1 MKKTIIYTAFWLA
14 TAGIALT
21 SCEDIFG
28 GFLDKQ
34 PSNELTEEEVFSQ
47 WTTTREF
54 HFDTYNFLRHGAC
67 RINNSWM
74 DAATDLAETSY
85 ASGGTRTS
93 FNIGNYYASGAAT
106 ELTGTWEHYYRGIRK
121 CNMLLKNIDDVP
133 KATDDSEEA
142 HATYVK
148 QYKAEAHFLR
158 AYFYWEMFL
167 RYGPV
172 PLVTDVLDPDGDLLS
187 NYTTRPSLKEYVVD
201 FILKELKDCEE
212 GLMDKATSAESG
224 NPGRI
229 SQPMARALYSRVML
243 YMASDRFRSESGISW
258 QQAADAAQSFMT
270 DYGTLYGLYTTDTDP
285 KTCYTNA
292 ILKNAHD
299 EKNNETIFWR
309 NDVAVG
315 WGAIYNDTPVGEGG
329 NGGLCPSQ
337 NLVDMYDMANGQSP
351 FSNYD
356 ETGAPVYNGTATP
369 AINNASGYKSNDP
382 YSNRDPRLAATVL
395 YNGVNWGNGIIN
407 VLKGQRDNP
416 QGNANATP
424 TGYYTRKYIPEVILN
439 NNHTGSNYRNWII
452 IRYAEILLSYAEAL
466 NNLTG
471 PHTVELDGQPYTMSR
486 DKEEIKKAFNQVR
499 YRAGLPGLTANQL
512 NSTPEVQKQIER
524 ERMVEFLWENR
535 RFYDV
540 RRWGIY
546 EETEQEPIRGMNPDG
561 ATKETYYQRV
571 IPSSSSFL
579 TRVVDKRSVW
589 VPIPRNEMR
598 RLPSLDQNPGY

>member
-1 MKKTIIYTAFWLA
+1 MKKTIIYTAIWMAIIGITL
-14 TAGIALT
+14 TA
-21 SCEDIFG
+21 CEDIFG
-28 GFLDKQ
+28 DFLDKQ

-85 ASGGTRTS
+85 ASGGTRIS
-93 FNIGNYYASGAAT
+93 FNIGNYYASGASS
-106 ELTGTWEHYYRGIRK
+106 ELTDTWEHYYRGIRK

-133 KATDDSEEA
+133 KATDDSKEA

-148 QYKAEAHFLR
+148 QYKAEARFLR

-212 GLMDKATSAESG
+212 GLMDKATSDESG
-224 NPGRI
+224 NSGRI
-229 SQPMARALYSRVML
+229 NQPMARALYSRVML
-243 YMASDRFRSESGISW
+243 YMASDRFSSESGISW
-258 QQAADAAQSFMT
+258 QQAADATQSFIT

-285 KTCYTNA
+285 KICYTNA
-292 ILKNAHD
+292 ILKNAHN

-309 NDVAVG
+309 NDVPVG

-337 NLVDMYDMANGQSP
+337 NLVDMYDMTNGQSP
-351 FSNYD
+351 FSSYD
-356 ETGAPVYNGTATP
+356 ETGAPVYDGTATP
-369 AINNASGYKSNDP
+369 AINTASGYRRNDP
-382 YSNRDPRLAATVL
+382 YSNRDPRLAATIL
-395 YNGVNWGNGIIN
+395 YNGVNWGNGVID

-424 TGYYTRKYIPEVILN
+424 TGYYIRKYIPEVILN
-439 NNHTGSNYRNWII
+439 NNHTGNNYRNWII
-452 IRYAEILLSYAEAL
+452 IRYAEILLNYAEAL
-466 NNLTG
+466 NEVGGSRSDVLNAIQPLRDRVGMTAKLTDRSDLQTVSERRNFIRKER
-471 PHTVELDGQPYTMSR
+471 TVEL
-486 DKEEIKKAFNQVR
+486 AFEDH
-499 YRAGLPGLTANQL
+499 RA
-512 NSTPEVQKQIER
+512 
-524 ERMVEFLWENR
+524 W
-535 RFYDV
+535 DV
-540 RRWGIY
+540 RRWNVAEKALSRPIY
-546 EETEQEPIRGMNPDG
+546 GMEISKENGKFVYTRKVAQNRVFTEKM
-561 ATKETYYQRV
+561 YLY
-571 IPSSSSFL
+571 
-579 TRVVDKRSVW
+579 
-589 VPIPRNEMR
+589 PIPEGEVWKTNIKN
-598 RLPSLDQNPGY
+598 NPGWNN